1 MVCIDCSLHGR
12 RVHTLSEE
20 GKDEYVF
27 ITQRSQ
33 VFPENCMSCRDP
45 ECQYNFNDTLL
56 KHKRLRKKVI
66 DYVFDATL
74 DDKLAKHGFVMLRTT
89 PVIRE
94 TVSDMYSKPCY
105 DKKQGK
111 LLRKLD
117 NKVLKTRTIYF
128 KTVDNYSKKL
138 KGMKSNYPRIIIK
151 RKKKL

>member
-12 RVHTLSEE
+12 RVHLLSKG

-27 ITQRSQ
+27 ITPSLQ
-33 VFPENCMSCRDP
+33 VFPETCMNCRDP
-45 ECQYNFNDTLL
+45 ECPYNFNDLL
-56 KHKRLRKKVI
+56 HKRLRKKVI

-89 PVIRE
+89 PVIKE
-94 TVSDMYSKPCY
+94 TVGDMYSKPCY

-117 NKVLKTRTIYF
+117 NKMLKARNIYF
-128 KTVDNYSKKL
+128 KTIDNYSEKL
-138 KGMKSNYPRIIIK
+138 KEMEPSYPRIIIK
-151 RKKKL
+151 RKR